1 MRGMER
7 NPNKSVPANTSPSSP
22 AKAASATAVPEEWRR
37 VSSRIETHNRV
48 FRLRHDLSVSPRTG
62 QAHEFVVLEAG
73 DWVSVVAL
81 TGDDRLVGI
90 HQYRHGSGEVTLE
103 IPGGLVEPGLSPL
116 QAAQE
121 ELRQETG
128 YGGGRWRKLGELNAA
143 PALFSNRL
151 HVFLA
156 EGVKLLG
163 GQELDE
169 AEDITVELLD
179 PDEVTR
185 RVLVGEI
192 THAQVVGSLY
202 LWELAG
208 PGGVG
213 GTRRSGDAERDQE
226 SEGHSQ

>member
-1 MRGMER
+1 MGSMDR
-7 NPNKSVPANTSPSSP
+7 NLDKPMPANPAPSPP
-22 AKAASATAVPEEWRR
+22 ASAARASVVPEEWPRL
-37 VSSRIETHNRV
+37 SSRIETQNRV

-81 TGDDRLVGI
+81 TGDGRLVGI

-103 IPGGLVEPGLSPL
+103 IPGGLVEPGSSPL

-143 PALFSNRL
+143 PALFSNHL

-156 EGVKLLG
+156 EDVKLLG

-179 PDEVTR
+179 RDEITR
-185 RVLVGEI
+185 RVLAGEI

-208 PGGVG
+208 RGEVHRTWRNEPPERG
-213 GTRRSGDAERDQE
+213 RESGEQ
-226 SEGHSQ
+226 SK